1 MRPNGHQFI
10 ITCGTVVTDFACMLW
25 SGYSGA
31 WTTMSQAKPTSVQD
45 KYGLVQFIG
54 NKLMSGLWAKGHVQR
69 SLVVNDREASLS
81 EYVTGQNIAFIMVM
95 NWSCHRV
102 WHDL

>member
-1 MRPNGHQFI
+1 M
-10 ITCGTVVTDFACMLW
+10 VW
-25 SGYSGA
+25 SVYSVP
-31 WTTMSQAKPTSVQD
+31 WTTMSLAKPTSVQD
-45 KYGLVQFIG
+45 KYVLVQFIG

-81 EYVTGQNIAFIMVM
+81 EYVTGQNNAFIMVM